1 MFDFILKPKV
11 KVIWEIKEKA
21 RCYSLIEDHHFREV
35 KSFLLEKSY
44 FNGWIK
50 TYKIE
55 QMVPLIIDPF
65 YDGEYV
71 TNSLL
76 KSIANYQKKKCKLNK
91 KYKNYI
97 EETFLPIENGW
108 SQK

>member
-21 RCYSLIEDHHFREV
+21 KCFTLSEGYHFREV

-44 FNGWIK
+44 FKGWIK

-55 QMVPLIIDPF
+55 QIIPLIIEP
-65 YDGEYV
+65 YYNGEFA

-76 KSIANYQKKKCKLNK
+76 KSIAYNQKNKCKLYK

-97 EETFLPIENGW
+97 EETFLPIENG
-108 SQK
+108 

>member
-11 KVIWEIKEKA
+11 KVIKTLKETA
-21 RCYSLIEDHHFREV
+21 RCYSFRENYHYREV
-35 KSFLLEKSY
+35 KTFLIEKSY

-55 QMVPLIIDPF
+55 QIIPLIIKPF
-65 YDGEYV
+65 YDGEYA

-76 KSIANYQKKKCKLNK
+76 KSIAYNQKRKAKLYK
-91 KYKNYI
+91 KYKNR
-97 EETFLPIENGW
+97 IENGIVL
-108 SQK
+108 KA